1 MCRAH
6 TGDREGTRAWIRAT
20 GASSGMGTVSG
31 EVAERTPGKR
41 TREDRG
47 CEAWRMSRPGRGD
60 AGGTG
65 WSRQQTPLKPRVE
78 GDGDPLSPGTRLGVG
93 GVAGGGGDQ
102 GAVGGT
108 GGLLEL
114 SLLLG
119 RRLGRRRPEA
129 LLNVKNSKKRQRDL
143 SADYDEP
150 LKCPLPHLEW
160 APPPNPSVSVQV

>member
-78 GDGDPLSPGTRLGVG
+78 GDGDPLGWVW
-93 GVAGGGGDQ
+93 A
-102 GAVGGT
+102 
-108 GGLLEL
+108 GLLGAAET
-114 SLLLG
+114 
-119 RRLGRRRPEA
+119 REPWEA
-129 LLNVKNSKKRQRDL
+129 QEACS
-143 SADYDEP
+143 S
-150 LKCPLPHLEW
+150 
-160 APPPNPSVSVQV
+160 

>member
-1 MCRAH
+1 MCRVH
-6 TGDREGTRAWIRAT
+6 TVDREGTRAWIRAT

-31 EVAERTPGKR
+31 EVAERMPSKR

-93 GVAGGGGDQ
+93 GACW
-102 GAVGGT
+102 
-108 GGLLEL
+108 
-114 SLLLG
+114 G
-119 RRLGRRRPEA
+119 RWRPGSRGRRRRPARAKPPAGRMPGEEEA
-129 LLNVKNSKKRQRDL
+129 RGLVERQ
-143 SADYDEP
+143 EQQ
-150 LKCPLPHLEW
+150 EETM
-160 APPPNPSVSVQV
+160 